1 MNKTVTISTFAGILS
16 RQSGYTSE
24 FCEQFVAEMFRT
36 VADALKDNDEVSIK
50 GLGRFAVD
58 DNGNVSFVPDDS
70 FASEVNAPFECFE
83 PEPLDDYVTEE
94 LLDGD
99 EINSDEDV
107 ESDAVVETIESEVIS
122 EIAPTEEAEPATEET
137 VETETSTEVMTETQP
152 DIVVIESVPD
162 KEVETSSELESNST
176 SDPSCDTTLLAG
188 QESISETTPTENDVV
203 YPQGEETEA
212 PARKGRV
219 WSFVCGVALGAVLG
233 AAVTYFIVAKV
244 PSSET
249 GEQIAAQEQLVAE
262 DFGETEQKVDNERNN
277 GESNSTLISAE
288 NTNVSSQSSDPDME
302 QGKVSETKTMPET
315 KPEKETKEVVYDT
328 VTTTLSQLS
337 RKHYGSYHFWV
348 YIYDENKDVIENP
361 DLVEPGTRLRIPS
374 REKYGIDYKNK
385 ESINNA
391 LKRAQ
396 EIANS
401 FKR

>member
-1 MNKTVTISTFAGILS
+1 MNKTVTISTFAVILS

-58 DNGNVSFVPDDS
+58 DNGNVSFAPDES
-70 FASEVNAPFECFE
+70 FASEVNAPFDCFE

-94 LLDGD
+94 LLDKVELDKD
-99 EINSDEDV
+99 EEDSAEEV
-107 ESDAVVETIESEVIS
+107 ESEAVVVTTESEVFS
-122 EIAPTEEAEPATEET
+122 EIAPAEEAEPIAEET
-137 VETETSTEVMTETQP
+137 VETEVVTEVMAETQP
-152 DIVVIESVPD
+152 
-162 KEVETSSELESNST
+162 ETEE
-176 SDPSCDTTLLAG
+176 DVA
-188 QESISETTPTENDVV
+188 SETVSETPATEDDDV
-203 YPQGEETEA
+203 YPREEVTEA

-233 AAVTYFIVAKV
+233 AAITYFIVAKA

-249 GEQIAAQEQLVAE
+249 GEQIAAEEQLVAE
-262 DFGETEQKVDNERNN
+262 DFGEVAQSAADEGDNAKLGDET
-277 GESNSTLISAE
+277 NSSVISAE
-288 NTNVSSQSSDPDME
+288 NTDGSSQSADSNMD
-302 QGKVSETKTMPET
+302 GETKTLPET
-315 KPEKETKEVVYDT
+315 KPEKKTEEVVYDT

-374 REKYGIDYKNK
+374 PEKYGIDYKNK

-401 FKR
+401 FK

>member
-24 FCEQFVAEMFRT
+24 FCEHFVAEMFRT
-36 VADALKDNDEVSIK
+36 VADALKDNEEISIK

-70 FASEVNAPFECFE
+70 FASEANAPFDCFE

-94 LLDGD
+94 LLDKVELDKD
-99 EINSDEDV
+99 EEDSTEEV
-107 ESDAVVETIESEVIS
+107 ESEAVVVTTESEVVS
-122 EIAPTEEAEPATEET
+122 EIAPEEAEPIAEET
-137 VETETSTEVMTETQP
+137 VGTEVVTEVMAETLPETEE
-152 DIVVIESVPD
+152 DVASEIV
-162 KEVETSSELESNST
+162 
-176 SDPSCDTTLLAG
+176 
-188 QESISETTPTENDVV
+188 SETPATEDDDV
-203 YPQGEETEA
+203 YPREEAKEA
-212 PARKGRV
+212 PARRGRV
-219 WSFVCGVALGAVLG
+219 WPFVCGVALGAVLG
-233 AAVTYFIVAKV
+233 AAVTYFIVAKA

-249 GEQIAAQEQLVAE
+249 GEQIAAEEQLVAE
-262 DFGETEQKVDNERNN
+262 DFGEIAQSAADEGDNAKLGDET
-277 GESNSTLISAE
+277 NSPVISAE
-288 NTNVSSQSSDPDME
+288 NTDGSSQSADSNMD
-302 QGKVSETKTMPET
+302 GETKTLPET
-315 KPEKETKEVVYDT
+315 KPEKKTEEVVYDT

>member
-36 VADALKDNDEVSIK
+36 VADALKDNEEVSIK

-58 DNGNVSFVPDDS
+58 DNGNVSFAPDES
-70 FASEVNAPFECFE
+70 FASEVNAPFDCFE

-94 LLDGD
+94 LLDKVELDKD
-99 EINSDEDV
+99 EEDSTEEV
-107 ESDAVVETIESEVIS
+107 ESEAVVGTTESEVVS
-122 EIAPTEEAEPATEET
+122 EIAPAEEAEPIAEGT
-137 VETETSTEVMTETQP
+137 VETEVVTEVMAEILPETEEDVASETVTETP
-152 DIVVIESVPD
+152 
-162 KEVETSSELESNST
+162 
-176 SDPSCDTTLLAG
+176 A
-188 QESISETTPTENDVV
+188 TEYDDV
-203 YPQGEETEA
+203 YPREEVPEA

-233 AAVTYFIVAKV
+233 AAVTYFIVAKA
-244 PSSET
+244 PLTET
-249 GEQIAAQEQLVAE
+249 GEQIAAEEQLVAE
-262 DFGETEQKVDNERNN
+262 DFGETAQSTADDGDNAEL
-277 GESNSTLISAE
+277 GDETNSPVISAE
-288 NTNVSSQSSDPDME
+288 NTDGLAQSADSNVD
-302 QGKVSETKTMPET
+302 GETKTLPET
-315 KPEKETKEVVYDT
+315 KPEKKTEEVVYDT

-374 REKYGIDYKNK
+374 PEKYGIDYKNK

-396 EIANS
+396 EIARQS
-401 FKR
+401 K

>member
-36 VADALKDNDEVSIK
+36 VADALKDNEEVSIK

-58 DNGNVSFVPDDS
+58 DNWNVSFVPDDS
-70 FASEVNAPFECFE
+70 FASEVNAPFDCFE
-83 PEPLDDYVTEE
+83 PEPLDDYITEE
-94 LLDGD
+94 LLDKVELD
-99 EINSDEDV
+99 NNEEDSTEEV
-107 ESDAVVETIESEVIS
+107 ESEAVVVTMESEVGS
-122 EIAPTEEAEPATEET
+122 EIAPAEEAEPIAEEIVETKVVKEVMAETLSETEED
-137 VETETSTEVMTETQP
+137 V
-152 DIVVIESVPD
+152 
-162 KEVETSSELESNST
+162 
-176 SDPSCDTTLLAG
+176 
-188 QESISETTPTENDVV
+188 ISETVPETPAPEDDVV
-203 YPQGEETEA
+203 YSREEDTKT
-212 PARKGRV
+212 PPHKGRV
-219 WSFVCGVALGAVLG
+219 WSFVCGVALGAILG
-233 AAVTYFIVAKV
+233 AAVTYFIVAKA
-244 PSSET
+244 PLSET
-249 GEQIAAQEQLVAE
+249 GEQIAAEEHLVAE
-262 DFGETEQKVDNERNN
+262 DFGEVAQSAADDRDNTKLCDET
-277 GESNSTLISAE
+277 NSPVISAE
-288 NTNVSSQSSDPDME
+288 NTDGSSQSADSSAE
-302 QGKVSETKTMPET
+302 QPKVSETKILPET
-315 KPEKETKEVVYDT
+315 NPEKKTEEVEYDT

>member
-58 DNGNVSFVPDDS
+58 DNGNVSFAPDES
-70 FASEVNAPFECFE
+70 FASEVNAPFDCFE

-94 LLDGD
+94 LLDKVELDKD
-99 EINSDEDV
+99 EEDSTEEV
-107 ESDAVVETIESEVIS
+107 ESEAIVGTTESEVVS
-122 EIAPTEEAEPATEET
+122 EIAPAEEAEPIAEEA
-137 VETETSTEVMTETQP
+137 VETEVVTEVMAETQP
-152 DIVVIESVPD
+152 
-162 KEVETSSELESNST
+162 ETEE
-176 SDPSCDTTLLAG
+176 DVA
-188 QESISETTPTENDVV
+188 SETVSETPATEDDDV
-203 YPQGEETEA
+203 YPREEAAEA
-212 PARKGRV
+212 PARKSRV

-233 AAVTYFIVAKV
+233 AAITYFIVAKA

-249 GEQIAAQEQLVAE
+249 GEQIAAEEQLVAE
-262 DFGETEQKVDNERNN
+262 DFGETAQSAIDDGDNAEL
-277 GESNSTLISAE
+277 GDETNSPVISEE
-288 NTNVSSQSSDPDME
+288 NTDGSSQSADSNAE
-302 QGKVSETKTMPET
+302 QPKISETKTLPET
-315 KPEKETKEVVYDT
+315 KPEKKTEEVVYDT

-374 REKYGIDYKNK
+374 PEKYGIDYKNK

-396 EIANS
+396 EIARQS
-401 FKR
+401 K